1 MTAATTKTIWI
12 DGLPYVAKPLLREA
26 ASEVLTIIRGEPG
39 IGVSA
44 IAHRRNTTPRAA
56 HVTVMALERRGYI
69 TTQVIARHRR
79 PPERACYL
87 KEVADA
93 L

>member
-44 IAHRRNTTPRAA
+44 IAHRRGTTPKAA
-56 HVTVMALERRGYI
+56 NDTVRLLEKQGYV

-87 KEVADA
+87 KE
-93 L
+93 